1 MRGGGGWAPN
11 LACSWAG
18 ASQNDEWRPLW
29 RFWYQSTSWLH
40 FPAPPEKA
48 IWALFN
54 SVSHKHQLHLISL
67 VYWRR
72 WRQQQSG
79 CFPHFFFS
87 SFNFRCEYWCQSGEG
102 HRHRTLRHLLQ
113 PPAVLLQQPCMKP
126 AICNTSPSW
135 RVWALVWASQHVCF
149 FMHVLWYACVCV
161 CVLAVEAMHEVLNL
175 RHVCWWHSNHPSKTA
190 ICSHKQSGRHFLCC
204 TTSAV
209 RVPIL

>member
-1 MRGGGGWAPN
+1 MYDGCRGGWAPN

-40 FPAPPEKA
+40 FPAAEYALPEKA

-79 CFPHFFFS
+79 CFPHFFFLPLISAVNIGVRAARAIATGPSAICS
-87 SFNFRCEYWCQSGEG
+87 SHRQHFCSSHAWSPQSA
-102 HRHRTLRHLLQ
+102 RHLL
-113 PPAVLLQQPCMKP
+113 ADV
-126 AICNTSPSW
+126 SE
-135 RVWALVWASQHVCF
+135 R
-149 FMHVLWYACVCV
+149 
-161 CVLAVEAMHEVLNL
+161 
-175 RHVCWWHSNHPSKTA
+175 
-190 ICSHKQSGRHFLCC
+190 
-204 TTSAV
+204 
-209 RVPIL
+209 